1 MMLVEDGKMSKY
13 CEQCGTELEDNAVF
27 CPECGTKCH
36 SENVEVKE
44 RLKENKSKKKIFLIG
59 TGVLLLALCII
70 GSVTGFF
77 SDFKKGYEDT
87 GNGKSTKSQKSAL
100 TEDGKAY
107 KMTVQEYCDRF
118 NEMANGSWCSGDE
131 EIWRK
136 EVYEETLDSLQ
147 EAAAYDSEVAELIVQ
162 TMTPKMIPG
171 TTLLESEDTDE
182 LPSGENYL
190 KYTYT
195 NQYSFI
201 PDNVGV
207 QILALKDTN
216 QIVGVAAQFPM
227 EYRNVGDK
235 FGKLI
240 CDSFG
245 ETTDGFQELYIKMK
259 EAGGYGHMYKD
270 GTVFELM
277 YYNNSEEAALFKM
290 SACTKEHYEE
300 AWVNNPDL
308 PSKENPIQNSEEDSE
323 VSNEENTEANN
334 VEINDTET
342 GINES
347 SGTQQNDILE
357 MFDNLI
363 FYEGT
368 WGDFGAHVNEYQG
381 MVESAIKSSIS
392 LSDYFGDVNG
402 TYMILEKRVLND
414 DVLENGQSA
423 TNQLYTITFEGPSVT
438 GTGGARHLEC
448 TVSSPDGVSLIYNEI
463 SYY

>member
-1 MMLVEDGKMSKY
+1 MMSKY
-13 CEQCGTELEDNAVF
+13 CEQCGTELEDNAMF

-44 RLKENKSKKKIFLIG
+44 QSKENKSKKKTFLIG
-59 TGVLLLALCII
+59 TGVLLLALCIV

-77 SDFKKGYEDT
+77 SDFKKGYEET
-87 GNGKSTKSQKSAL
+87 GNGKSIKSQKSAL
-100 TEDGKAY
+100 SEDGKAY

-118 NEMANGSWCSGDE
+118 NEMANESWCSGDE
-131 EIWRK
+131 ESFRMQA
-136 EVYEETLDSLQ
+136 YEETLNSLQ
-147 EAAAYDSEVAELIVQ
+147 EASAYDSEVEELMIQ
-162 TMTPKMIPG
+162 TMTPQMILG

-201 PDNVGV
+201 PDNIGV

-216 QIVGVAAQFPM
+216 QIVGIAALFPM
-227 EYRNVGDK
+227 NYRNVGDR

-245 ETTDGFQELYIKMK
+245 EDTDEFQELYDKMK
-259 EAGGYGHMYKD
+259 EAGGYGHMFKD

-277 YYNNSEEAALFKM
+277 YYNDSEEHALFKM

-308 PSKENPIQNSEEDSE
+308 PSKENPIKNSEEDSE
-323 VSNEENTEANN
+323 ISSEENAKM
-334 VEINDTET
+334 NDTGEIT
-342 GINES
+342 NS
-347 SGTQQNDILE
+347 NSGTQQNEILE

-368 WGDFGAHVNEYQG
+368 WGDFGSHVNEYQG
-381 MVESAIKSSIS
+381 MVESAIKNSIS

-423 TNQLYTITFEGPSVT
+423 TNQLYTITFEGPSMT
-438 GTGGARHLEC
+438 GTGEARYLEC

>member
-1 MMLVEDGKMSKY
+1 MSKY
-13 CEQCGTELEDNAVF
+13 CEQCGKELDDHTMF
-27 CPECGTKCH
+27 CSECGVKCTD
-36 SENVEVKE
+36 ENSEVKE
-44 RLKENKSKKKIFLIG
+44 EAKKNLGNKNKKKIFLIG
-59 TGVLLLALCII
+59 IGIFLVGFCII
-70 GSVTGFF
+70 GNATGFF
-77 SDFKKGYEDT
+77 SDFKKGYEEAED
-87 GNGKSTKSQKSAL
+87 KLSAKSQKSAL

-118 NEMANGSWCSGDE
+118 NEMANESWCSGDE
-131 EIWRK
+131 EIFRM
-136 EVYEETLDSLQ
+136 EVYEGTLDSLQ
-147 EAAAYDSEVAELIVQ
+147 EAAAYDSEVEELMIQ
-162 TMTPKMIPG
+162 TMTPQMILG
-171 TTLLESEDTDE
+171 TTLLESEDADE
-182 LPSGENYL
+182 FPSGENYL
-190 KYTYT
+190 RYTYT

-201 PDNVGV
+201 PANVGV

-216 QIVGVAAQFPM
+216 QIVGIAAQFPM
-227 EYRNVGDK
+227 NYRNVGDR

-245 ETTDGFQELYIKMK
+245 EDTDEFQELYLKMK

-277 YYNNSEEAALFKM
+277 YYNNSEQDALFKM
-290 SACTKEHYEE
+290 SACTKEHYVE

-308 PSKENPIQNSEEDSE
+308 PSKENPIENSEEGSE
-323 VSNEENTEANN
+323 ISSEENEETSN

-342 GINES
+342 GINEG
-347 SGTQQNDILE
+347 SGTQQNEILE

-368 WGDFGAHVNEYQG
+368 WGDFGSHVNEYQG
-381 MVESAIKSSIS
+381 MVENAIKSSIS

-438 GTGGARHLEC
+438 GTGGTRYLDC
-448 TVSSPDGVSLIYNEI
+448 TVSSLDGVNLVYNEI

>member
-1 MMLVEDGKMSKY
+1 MY
-13 CEQCGTELEDNAVF
+13 
-27 CPECGTKCH
+27 
-36 SENVEVKE
+36 
-44 RLKENKSKKKIFLIG
+44 
-59 TGVLLLALCII
+59 
-70 GSVTGFF
+70 
-77 SDFKKGYEDT
+77 FKKGYKEVEK
-87 GNGKSTKSQKSAL
+87 GNVEKGRESVLTK
-100 TEDGKAY
+100 DGKAY

-118 NEMANGSWCSGDE
+118 NEMANESWCSGDE
-131 EIWRK
+131 EIFRM

-147 EAAAYDSEVAELIVQ
+147 EAAAYDSEVEELMVQ
-162 TMTPKMIPG
+162 TMTPQMIPG
-171 TTLLESEDTDE
+171 TTLLESEDTEE

-201 PDNVGV
+201 PDNIGV
-207 QILALKDTN
+207 QILALKDTD
-216 QIVGVAAQFPM
+216 QIVGITAQFPM
-227 EYRNVGDK
+227 EYRNVGDR

-245 ETTDGFQELYIKMK
+245 EDTDEFQELYLKMK
-259 EAGGYGHMYKD
+259 EAGGYGHMYRE

-308 PSKENPIQNSEEDSE
+308 PSKENPIVHDEENAEITDEENAE
-323 VSNEENTEANN
+323 VSNTEEITHS
-334 VEINDTET
+334 D
-342 GINES
+342 
-347 SGTQQNDILE
+347 SGTQSNEILE

-381 MVESAIKSSIS
+381 MVESTIKNSIS
-392 LSDYFGDVNG
+392 LSEYFSDANS

-438 GTGGARHLEC
+438 GTGGARYLEC
-448 TVSSPDGVSLIYNEI
+448 TVSSPDGVNLVYNEI

>member
-1 MMLVEDGKMSKY
+1 MMLVEDRKMSKY
-13 CEQCGTELEDNAVF
+13 CEQCGRELEDNVVF
-27 CPECGTKCH
+27 CPECGTKCND
-36 SENVEVKE
+36 ENNEIEEPV
-44 RLKENKSKKKIFLIG
+44 NKSKKKIFLIG
-59 TGVLLLALCII
+59 IGILLVGFCII
-70 GSVTGFF
+70 GSATGFF
-77 SDFKKGYEDT
+77 SDFKKGYEDVE
-87 GNGKSTKSQKSAL
+87 NKSSAKSRESFL

-107 KMTVQEYCDRF
+107 KMTVQDYCDRF
-118 NEMANGSWCSGDE
+118 NEIANKSWCSGDE

-136 EVYEETLDSLQ
+136 EVYEGTLESLQ
-147 EAAAYDSEVAELIVQ
+147 EAAAYDSEVGELIAQ
-162 TMTPKMIPG
+162 TMTPQMIPG

-182 LPSGENYL
+182 LPSGDNYL

-195 NQYSFI
+195 NQYSLI
-201 PDNVGV
+201 PDNIGV

-216 QIVGVAAQFPM
+216 QIVGVTAQFPM

-245 ETTDGFQELYIKMK
+245 ETTDEFQELYIKMK

-347 SGTQQNDILE
+347 SGTQQNEILE

-368 WGDFGAHVNEYQG
+368 WGDFGSHVNEYQG
-381 MVESAIKSSIS
+381 MVESAIKNSIS

-402 TYMILEKRVLND
+402 TYMILEKRVSND
-414 DVLENGQSA
+414 EVLENGQSA
-423 TNQLYTITFEGPSVT
+423 TNQLYTITFEGPGVT
-438 GTGGARHLEC
+438 GTGGARYLDC
-448 TVSSPDGVSLIYNEI
+448 TVSSPDGVSLVYNEI

>member
-1 MMLVEDGKMSKY
+1 MGKICVK
-13 CEQCGTELEDNAVF
+13 CGNELSDNAKF
-27 CPECGTKCH
+27 CTKCGMQC
-36 SENVEVKE
+36 ENSIKTVGVVKG
-44 RLKENKSKKKIFLIG
+44 SKKNKKKVILV
-59 TGVLLLALCII
+59 GVSIVAVVLVIVGIA
-70 GSVTGFF
+70 TGFF
-77 SDFKKGYEDT
+77 SDFKKGYKEVEK
-87 GNGKSTKSQKSAL
+87 GNVEKGRESVLTK
-100 TEDGKAY
+100 DGKAY

-118 NEMANGSWCSGDE
+118 NEMANESWCSGDE
-131 EIWRK
+131 EIFRM

-147 EAAAYDSEVAELIVQ
+147 EAAAYDSEVEELMVQ
-162 TMTPKMIPG
+162 TMTPQMIPG
-171 TTLLESEDTDE
+171 TTLLESEDTEE

-201 PDNVGV
+201 PDNIGV
-207 QILALKDTN
+207 QILALKDTD
-216 QIVGVAAQFPM
+216 QIVGITAQFPM
-227 EYRNVGDK
+227 EYRNVGDR

-245 ETTDGFQELYIKMK
+245 EDTDEFQELYLKMK
-259 EAGGYGHMYKD
+259 EAGGYGHMYRE

-308 PSKENPIQNSEEDSE
+308 PSKENPIVHDEENAEITDEENAE
-323 VSNEENTEANN
+323 VSNTEEITHS
-334 VEINDTET
+334 D
-342 GINES
+342 
-347 SGTQQNDILE
+347 SGTQSNEILE

-368 WGDFGAHVNEYQG
+368 WGGFGAHVNEYQG
-381 MVESAIKSSIS
+381 MVESTIKNSIS
-392 LSDYFGDVNG
+392 LSEYFSDANS

-438 GTGGARHLEC
+438 GTGGARYLEC
-448 TVSSPDGVSLIYNEI
+448 TVSSPDGVNLVYNEI

>member
-1 MMLVEDGKMSKY
+1 M
-13 CEQCGTELEDNAVF
+13 
-27 CPECGTKCH
+27 
-36 SENVEVKE
+36 
-44 RLKENKSKKKIFLIG
+44 
-59 TGVLLLALCII
+59 
-70 GSVTGFF
+70 
-77 SDFKKGYEDT
+77 
-87 GNGKSTKSQKSAL
+87 
-100 TEDGKAY
+100 
-107 KMTVQEYCDRF
+107 
-118 NEMANGSWCSGDE
+118 
-131 EIWRK
+131 
-136 EVYEETLDSLQ
+136 
-147 EAAAYDSEVAELIVQ
+147 VQ
-162 TMTPKMIPG
+162 TMTPQMIPG
-171 TTLLESEDTDE
+171 TTLLESEDTEE

-201 PDNVGV
+201 PDNIGV
-207 QILALKDTN
+207 QILALKDTD
-216 QIVGVAAQFPM
+216 QIVGITAQFPM
-227 EYRNVGDK
+227 EYRNVGDR

-245 ETTDGFQELYIKMK
+245 EDTDEFQELYLKMK
-259 EAGGYGHMYKD
+259 EAGGYGHMYRE

-308 PSKENPIQNSEEDSE
+308 PSKENPIVHDEENAEITDEENAE
-323 VSNEENTEANN
+323 VSNTEEITHS
-334 VEINDTET
+334 D
-342 GINES
+342 
-347 SGTQQNDILE
+347 SGTQSNEILE

-368 WGDFGAHVNEYQG
+368 WGGFGAHVNEYQG
-381 MVESAIKSSIS
+381 MVESTIKNSIS
-392 LSDYFGDVNG
+392 LSEYFSDANS

-438 GTGGARHLEC
+438 GTGGARYLEC
-448 TVSSPDGVSLIYNEI
+448 TVSSPDGVNLVYNEI

>member
-1 MMLVEDGKMSKY
+1 MKMILGEGRMMSKY
-13 CEQCGTELEDNAVF
+13 CEQCGTELEDNAMF

-36 SENVEVKE
+36 SENVEVEEQSK
-44 RLKENKSKKKIFLIG
+44 KNKSKKKIFLIG
-59 TGVLLLALCII
+59 TGVLLLVFCII
-70 GSVTGFF
+70 GSMTGFF
-77 SDFKKGYEDT
+77 SDFKKGYEET
-87 GNGKSTKSQKSAL
+87 ENGKSIKSQKSVL

-118 NEMANGSWCSGDE
+118 NEMANESWCSGDE
-131 EIWRK
+131 EILRMQ
-136 EVYEETLDSLQ
+136 VYEETLNSLQ
-147 EAAAYDSEVAELIVQ
+147 EASTYDSEVEELIIQ
-162 TMTPKMIPG
+162 TMTPQMILG

-201 PDNVGV
+201 PDNIGV

-216 QIVGVAAQFPM
+216 QIVGIAVQFPM
-227 EYRNVGDK
+227 NYRNVGDK

-245 ETTDGFQELYIKMK
+245 EDSYEFQELYLKMK

-277 YYNNSEEAALFKM
+277 YYNDSEEEALFKM
-290 SACTKEHYEE
+290 SACTKENYEE

-308 PSKENPIQNSEEDSE
+308 PSKENPIKKSEEDSE
-323 VSNEENTEANN
+323 ATDEENKKMNNTEENKKPN
-334 VEINDTET
+334 
-342 GINES
+342 
-347 SGTQQNDILE
+347 SGTQQNEIIE

-368 WGDFGAHVNEYQG
+368 WGDFGSHVNEYQG
-381 MVESAIKSSIS
+381 MVESAIKNSIS

-423 TNQLYTITFEGPSVT
+423 TNQLYTITFEGPGVT
-438 GTGGARHLEC
+438 GTGGARTLEC
-448 TVSSPDGVSLIYNEI
+448 TVSSPDGVSLVYNEI